1 MLLKLMVIEC
11 ILESTFYIVKR
22 GEGFV
27 KMANFAFSFTLFS
40 LKHFLGFH

>member
-22 GEGFV
+22 GEGLV
-27 KMANFAFSFTLFS
+27 KMANFASIFTLFS